1 MILLNQM
8 IILFMMAVTGIFCR
22 KFNILND
29 EASKKLSSLVVNI
42 ANPAL
47 ILSASINQSKYLE
60 GSQLIMTFM
69 LAILM
74 FVVLMIIAKFLPF
87 ILRVDAKDQGIYKA
101 MLVFSNMGFM
111 GFPVISATYGSNALL
126 LASMFLV
133 PFNVLIYTYG
143 ISIMNQSEHKEKF
156 QIRKVLNIGVI
167 ACVIS
172 IIIYLSRLHVPA
184 PVESFIKS
192 MSNLTAPLSMIIIGD
207 SMAKMDLKKLFT
219 NVRLIVFS
227 IIKLI
232 IVPVAGVFLL
242 KWIGIDATLLGVC
255 MVILATP
262 AASMTAMLAQEY
274 NGDYELA
281 SQGVAIT
288 TVLCIVTIPLVSFIT
303 GV

>member
-8 IILFMMAVTGIFCR
+8 LILFMMMITGILCR
-22 KFNILND
+22 KFRILND
-29 EASKKLSSLVVNI
+29 EASHKLSSLVINI

-47 ILSASINQSKYLE
+47 ILSASINQSEYLE
-60 GSQLIMTFM
+60 GSQLMITFV
-69 LAILM
+69 LAVLL
-74 FVVLMIIAKFLPF
+74 FVVLMLVAELLPF
-87 ILRVDAKDQGIYKA
+87 ILRINKPKQGVYKA

-143 ISIMNQSEHKEKF
+143 IRIMTKPEQREKF
-156 QIRKVLNIGVI
+156 QFRKILNIGVI
-167 ACVIS
+167 ACIIS
-172 IIIYLSRLHVPA
+172 IMIYLSRLHIPA
-184 PVESFIKS
+184 PIESFMKS

-207 SMAKMDLKKLFT
+207 SMAKMNFKKLFT
-219 NVRLIVFS
+219 NVRLIIFS

-232 IVPVAGVFLL
+232 IVPIAGVLLL
-242 KWIGIDATLLGVC
+242 KWFRIDATLLGVC

-274 NGDYELA
+274 DGDYELA
-281 SQGVAIT
+281 SQGVAVT
-288 TVLCIVTIPLVSFIT
+288 TVLCIITMPLVAFIT
-303 GV
+303 GA